1 MEGILDEFDLLAKLS
16 LTRKYC
22 QSRRPVVRRLMLRID

>member
-1 MEGILDEFDLLAKLS
+1 MEGVLDEFDLLAKLS

-22 QSRRPVVRRLMLRID
+22 HSRRPAVRRLMLRID